1 MFSKL
6 ETLNIKARFKFYPN
20 VVCGSDRVLYQL
32 SHFKRRR
39 SCPFKKLTY
48 NPERKA
54 FRINSQWVSKKK
66 MYSLIILKK
75 ETINII
81 K

>member
-1 MFSKL
+1 MLSKL

-39 SCPFKKLTY
+39 SCFFKKLTY
-48 NPERKA
+48 NSKRKA
-54 FRINSQWVSKKK
+54 YRINSQWVSRKKL
-66 MYSLIILKK
+66 YSLAILKT
-75 ETINII
+75 ETIEIF
-81 K
+81 

>member
-6 ETLNIKARFKFYPN
+6 ETLNIKARFKFYPY
-20 VVCGSDRVLYQL
+20 VVCGSDKVLYQL

-48 NPERKA
+48 NLKRKA
-54 FRINSQWVSKKK
+54 YRINSQWVSKKK
-66 MYSLIILKK
+66 LYTLIELKN
-75 ETINII
+75 ETIEIY
-81 K
+81 